1 MKAIIFAAGLG
12 TRLQPLTNSK
22 PKAMVELNGKPLL
35 YHAIIRLKK
44 AGISEIIVNVHHFSE
59 QIISYVFNTDFG
71 IPIHI
76 SDESAEL
83 LDTGGGIKHAEHL
96 LHDDDPFLAYNVD
109 VISSVD
115 IKKVIALH
123 KTQNALA
130 TLVVRQRETSRYFMF
145 DKKMHLTGWKNTGTG
160 EEKISHSNFSHSY
173 PYAFSGI
180 HVISQSIFPL
190 LTSEGKFSVVPA
202 YLELAKQN
210 LFVGFRDT
218 SDFWIDLGKP
228 GQISLAEQ
236 WLQKTE
242 GKV

>member
-12 TRLQPLTNSK
+12 TRLQPLTNSR

-35 YHAIIRLKK
+35 YHAILRLKK

-59 QIISYVFNTDFG
+59 QIIAYVYNTDFG

-76 SDESAEL
+76 SDESDEL

-96 LHDDDPFLAYNVD
+96 LHDDEPFLVYNVD

-115 IKKVIALH
+115 LKKVIAYH
-123 KTQNALA
+123 ETKKALA
-130 TLVVRQRETSRYFMF
+130 TLVVRNRETSRYFMF
-145 DKKMHLTGWKNTGTG
+145 DKRMFLTGWKNFSTGD
-160 EEKISHSNFSHSY
+160 EKKSRDNFHLSF

-180 HVISQSIFPL
+180 HIISQNIFSL
-190 LTSEGKFSVVPA
+190 IKAGGKFSVVPL
-202 YLELAKQN
+202 YLDLAKDN
-210 LFVGFRDT
+210 TIVGYRDK

-228 GQISLAEQ
+228 GQIALAEK
-236 WLQKTE
+236 WLKETE
-242 GKV
+242 K